1 MERSFPTP
9 GEARL
14 RVRNPSG
21 FVSVDTAEIEETF
34 VTLQALRDDDVTRAA
49 IANAVIEQSGPTIT
63 VEIAGKSWG
72 FLGRSPS
79 VGVRIRCPYGSVVDC
94 TTASAD
100 ITTSGR
106 IGDGTVK
113 TASGDVQLE
122 HVGGSLDLQTASGDV
137 RVTAIDGHGR
147 VKTVSGDLRVRVA
160 RAVLEAATVS
170 GDFEIDEAHT
180 DLTANTVSGDQSVRS
195 IRDGHI
201 RLQSVSGDIEVGVA
215 PGTRVFI
222 DASATS
228 GDVSSELDV
237 TQAPTSSGGGGG
249 EAKLRLK
256 SVSGDIQIVR
266 GAQPAEVA

>member
-1 MERSFPTP
+1 MERSFQTA
-9 GEARL
+9 GEPHL

-21 FVSVDTAEIEETF
+21 HVSVETGETAETVVE
-34 VTLQALRDDDVTRAA
+34 LHALRDDEVTRTA
-49 IANAVIEQSGPTIT
+49 ISNAVVEQSGETVT

-79 VGVRIRCPYGSVVDC
+79 VGIRILCPYGSALDC

-100 ITTSGR
+100 VSTTGR

-113 TASGDVQLE
+113 TASGDVLLE
-122 HVGGSLDLQTASGDV
+122 HVGGSLDVQTASGDL
-137 RVTAIDGHGR
+137 RVSAVDGQAR
-147 VKTVSGDLRVRVA
+147 LKTVSGDVRIGIA
-160 RAVLEAATVS
+160 RSSLEVGLVS
-170 GDFEIDEAHT
+170 GDLELGEAHT
-180 DLTANTVSGDQSVRS
+180 DVSAGTVSGDQNVRS
-195 IRDGHI
+195 IRDGQI

-228 GDVSSELDV
+228 GDGSSELDV
-237 TQAPTSSGGGGG
+237 TQAPASTTPGG

-256 SVSGDIQIVR
+256 SISGDIQIVR